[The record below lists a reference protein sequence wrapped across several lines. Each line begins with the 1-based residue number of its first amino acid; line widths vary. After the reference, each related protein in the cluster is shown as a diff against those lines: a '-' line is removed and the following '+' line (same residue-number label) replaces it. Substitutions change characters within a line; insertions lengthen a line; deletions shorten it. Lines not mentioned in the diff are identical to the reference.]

1 MDGRQLA
8 GMARKITTLAAQ
20 IARTVDLAASLPDP
34 SPVLRRVQDL
44 EHQRAELMDNLQ
56 RLKHAQTHQ
65 ATASMISAEEV
76 RALLRRMFAEIRESA
91 DDQDRRAEARTIL
104 SGVLERVELD
114 PANPVL
120 RLHIAV
126 ETGDNLASPRV
137 AEQSPGV
144 RWVTGPVA
152 LSPRRAA

>member
-1 MDGRQLA
+1 MG
-8 GMARKITTLAAQ
+8 
-20 IARTVDLAASLPDP
+20 
-34 SPVLRRVQDL
+34 
-44 EHQRAELMDNLQ
+44 NLQ
-56 RLKHAQTHQ
+56 RLKHAQAHQ
-65 ATASMISAEEV
+65 ATASTISAEEV
-76 RALLRRMFAEIRESA
+76 RALLRRLFAEIRESA

-144 RWVTGPVA
+144 RWVTGPVP